1 MITIPSSVPA
11 TCSTLMQTSSMR
23 RSPPKNP
30 ICKSAL
36 LRAAFRMPRLAS
48 CATMRS
54 RSSIGSAL
62 AFFFGAAV
70 RAIPARVFLTE
81 GVDAGSGTA
90 WWASSPK

>member
-1 MITIPSSVPA
+1 
-11 TCSTLMQTSSMR
+11 
-23 RSPPKNP
+23 
-30 ICKSAL
+30 
-36 LRAAFRMPRLAS
+36 
-48 CATMRS
+48 MRS